1 MRVQLTRLAHVN
13 KFRFALLALLALVLN
28 SVPLFN
34 QNAAFAQGKGV
45 GKDDPHGLAIC
56 PLQFEAMVHQGTN
69 AEKFSLTGVLDLKAE
84 GTNGALDG
92 ALVLD
97 TGFRLPLHGQLNGR
111 AVNFIL
117 DLGDDVSVNGVGT
130 VLTSRGEHGCLIL
143 DGGGVFVGPN
153 RDDVGSW
160 LTSFFPPSGS
170 GGSGTTTSTPP
181 IIKNPTFNDRG
192 RIEMQIAGSF
202 IQPGATL
209 TITAPFSTVTYGPFS
224 LQGDV
229 TGTLLIGVYD
239 ANTVQ
244 PINTC
249 RFFTVTNPDG
259 TKSSAV
265 TLCRG

>member
-1 MRVQLTRLAHVN
+1 MKGQLTRLAHTH

-34 QNAAFAQGKGV
+34 QNAAFAQGKSA

-56 PLQFEAMVHQGTN
+56 PLQFEATVHQGTN

-117 DLGDDVSVNGVGT
+117 ALSDDVSLNGVGT

-153 RDDVGSW
+153 KDDGGSW
-160 LTSFFPPSGS
+160 LTSFFGGSGS
-170 GGSGTTTSTPP
+170 GGSTCTTP
-181 IIKNPTFNDRG
+181 IIKSPTFNDRG
-192 RIEMQIAGSF
+192 RIEMQGAGSC
-202 IQPGATL
+202 IMPGATL
-209 TITAPFSTVTYGPFS
+209 TITAPYSTTIYGPFS
-224 LQGDV
+224 LQSDSSGAF
-229 TGTLLIGVYD
+229 LIGVYD

>member
-1 MRVQLTRLAHVN
+1 MN
-13 KFRFALLALLALVLN
+13 KIKFGLVSLLALLFVATLLPARHTAL
-28 SVPLFN
+28 
-34 QNAAFAQGKGV
+34 AQGKGV
-45 GKDDPHGLAIC
+45 GKDDSHGLTLC
-56 PLQFEAMVHQGTN
+56 PLQFEATVHQGTN

-84 GTNGALDG
+84 GTKGALDG

-97 TGFRLPLHGQLNGR
+97 TGFRVPLHGQLNGR

-117 DLGDDVSVNGVGT
+117 ALSDDVSLNGVGT

-153 RDDVGSW
+153 KDDVGSW
-160 LTSFFPPSGS
+160 LTCFFCNTG
-170 GGSGTTTSTPP
+170 GGSTCTTP
-181 IIKNPTFNDRG
+181 IIKSPTFNDKG
-192 RIEMQIAGSF
+192 RIEMQIAGSC
-202 IQPGATL
+202 IMPGATL
-209 TITAPFSTVTYGPFS
+209 TITAPFSPVTYGPFA
-224 LQGDV
+224 LQSDSSGV
-229 TGTLLIGVYD
+229 FLIGVYD

-244 PINTC
+244 PINAC

>member
-1 MRVQLTRLAHVN
+1 MKVQLTRLTHRN
-13 KFRFALLALLALVLN
+13 KFRFALLALLALVL
-28 SVPLFN
+28 SGVPLLS
-34 QNAAFAQGKGV
+34 QKAAFAQGKGSSK
-45 GKDDPHGLAIC
+45 GDPQGLALC
-56 PLQFEAMVHQGTN
+56 PLQFEATVHQGPN

-117 DLGDDVSVNGVGT
+117 ALSDDVSLNGVGT

-143 DGGGVFVGPN
+143 DGGGVFIGPN
-153 RDDVGSW
+153 KDDVGSW
-160 LTSFFPPSGS
+160 LTCFFCNTG
-170 GGSGTTTSTPP
+170 GGSTCTTP
-181 IIKNPTFNDRG
+181 IIKSPTFNDKG
-192 RIEMQIAGSF
+192 RIEMQIAGSC
-202 IQPGATL
+202 IMPGATL
-209 TITAPFSTVTYGPFS
+209 TITAPFSPVTYGPFA
-224 LQGDV
+224 LQSDSSGV
-229 TGTLLIGVYD
+229 FLIGVYD
-239 ANTVQ
+239 ANSVQ
-244 PINTC
+244 PINAC